1 MALYENTI
9 ANAFAFG
16 GEASKD
22 IKCPD
27 LHLVDHSLTQEKKHF
42 SAKRQCFETYLPSPQ
57 SGMGN
62 LPIWSP
68 WAVRAGQSLGG
79 RPGGPTLWR
88 DRWRPGIPLQLC
100 GRAGSIDSEPP
111 DFLL

>member
-42 SAKRQCFETYLPSPQ
+42 FAKRQCFETYLPSPQ

-62 LPIWSP
+62 PPIWSP

-79 RPGGPTLWR
+79 RPGGPFHFMEGQMEARDPPPALWQSR
-88 DRWRPGIPLQLC
+88 FDR
-100 GRAGSIDSEPP
+100 
-111 DFLL
+111 F